1 MKRMHFLK
9 GKKNSKSMKK
19 SLSEDIKDNNNRE
32 VMNFKHKSKPQRL
45 QEMLSSINLLRK
57 KQEEELNMSNLR
69 TSEMNY
75 KSKSKRKEQEL
86 LNVMKLR
93 RD

>member
-9 GKKNSKSMKK
+9 GKKNSKNMKK
-19 SLSEDIKDNNNRE
+19 SLSEDTKDNNNRE

-45 QEMLSSINLLRK
+45 QEMLSSINLLKK

-75 KSKSKRKEQEL
+75 KSKNKRKEQEL
-86 LNVMKLR
+86 LNVMRLR
-93 RD
+93 KD